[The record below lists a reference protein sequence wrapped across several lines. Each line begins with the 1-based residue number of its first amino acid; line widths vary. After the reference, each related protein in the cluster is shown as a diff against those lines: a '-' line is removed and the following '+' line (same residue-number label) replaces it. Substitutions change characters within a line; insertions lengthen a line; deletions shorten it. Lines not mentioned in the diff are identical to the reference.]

1 MTAIDT
7 HWIWPDGQRLTKEP
21 LQIQGGLVQV
31 PRRPGLGIELDMVE
45 VEKAHQLYKQHGLG
59 ARDDAAA
66 MQYLVPNW
74 RFDPKRP
81 CMVR

>member
-7 HWIWPDGQRLTKEP
+7 HWIWQDGQRLTTEP
-21 LQIQGGLVQV
+21 LRIRGGCVEV
-31 PRRPGLGIELDMVE
+31 PTTPGLGVTLDMGE
-45 VEKAHQLYKQHGLG
+45 VEKAHRLYLEHGLG

-66 MQYLVPNW
+66 MQFLMPGW

-81 CMVR
+81 ALVR